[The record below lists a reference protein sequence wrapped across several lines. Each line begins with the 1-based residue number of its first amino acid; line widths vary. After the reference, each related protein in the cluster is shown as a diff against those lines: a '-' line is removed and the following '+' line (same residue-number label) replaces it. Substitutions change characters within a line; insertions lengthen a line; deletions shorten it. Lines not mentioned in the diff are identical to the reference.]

1 MSGTIGV
8 SRCGSGS
15 PARIHPEI
23 ESSTPDWIGANF
35 FLFCLACVCECEM
48 YEFGCLAALL
58 DGDLV
63 EYSRVIAGNE
73 DVHNFL
79 VSYTAQ
85 TNFSDRELRYLEIMI
100 ILSYMYKSTINA
112 VLCR

>member
-1 MSGTIGV
+1 
-8 SRCGSGS
+8 
-15 PARIHPEI
+15 
-23 ESSTPDWIGANF
+23 
-35 FLFCLACVCECEM
+35 M

-58 DGDLV
+58 GGDLE
-63 EYSRVIAGNE
+63 EYSRVIVECND
-73 DVHNFL
+73 DVHSFL

-100 ILSYMYKSTINA
+100 ILSYMYKSTINN

>member
-1 MSGTIGV
+1 MT
-8 SRCGSGS
+8 
-15 PARIHPEI
+15 
-23 ESSTPDWIGANF
+23 IGANF
-35 FLFCLACVCECEM
+35 FLCCLACVCECEM

-58 DGDLV
+58 DGDLE